1 MSKQLTIS
9 ATASVLAMA
18 LFALFTQIGEPP
30 SPQSHRETG
39 ATASAIAPAVGQL
52 VPALPSIR

>member
-18 LFALFTQIGEPP
+18 LFAVFASADRQAPA
-30 SPQSHRETG
+30 HNVVAHMETG
-39 ATASAIAPAVGQL
+39 ATASAIAPVL
-52 VPALPSIR
+52 